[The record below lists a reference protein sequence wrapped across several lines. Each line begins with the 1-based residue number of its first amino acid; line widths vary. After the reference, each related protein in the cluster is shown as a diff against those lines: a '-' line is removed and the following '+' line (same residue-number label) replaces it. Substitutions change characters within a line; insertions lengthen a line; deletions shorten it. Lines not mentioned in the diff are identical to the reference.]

1 MKDVLVDTII
11 DSMKILPFLFI
22 TYLIMEYIEHKMT
35 NKNKIIIQKAGKAGP
50 AIGGLLGMVPQ
61 CGFSASASNLY
72 VAKIISV
79 GTLISVYLSTSDEM
93 LPIFFSEHV
102 PIISIIEILAL
113 KAFIGII
120 FGMIIDFVYHKIKH
134 NDENIDIHSD
144 ICSHDHCHCESENL
158 FLSSIKHTINIL
170 FFIFIFSLIMN
181 TLFHYIGEDTIRSII
196 ANKPIFSHIACGILG
211 LIPNCAASVIITQLY
226 LKSLIS
232 FGAMMTGLLVGAG
245 VGLLVLIKMNKNLK
259 NTFKIISLLYC
270 IGLFSGLLID
280 LLHFSVI
287 I

>member
-196 ANKPIFSHIACGILG
+196 ANKPVFFTYCMWNTWSYTKLCSISYYNPIILKK
-211 LIPNCAASVIITQLY
+211 PNFIWSDDDW
-226 LKSLIS
+226 
-232 FGAMMTGLLVGAG
+232 F
-245 VGLLVLIKMNKNLK
+245 
-259 NTFKIISLLYC
+259 
-270 IGLFSGLLID
+270 IGWSRCWFIGTYQNE
-280 LLHFSVI
+280 
-287 I
+287 